1 VEAIL
6 KKESLLSGIKV
17 VELTTMIT
25 GPLAGMLLAD
35 LGADVVKIENPD
47 GGDPFRSFRGGQYS
61 PHFCAYNRN
70 KRSVALDLRSNEGK
84 RALERLIE
92 TSDVLI
98 ENFRPG
104 VIDRLGFDDTKLI
117 ELNSRLIHCHISGFG
132 ASGPYTNRPAYDAVA
147 QSLSGMSSLFLDPEN
162 PQITGPTISDNITGY
177 YASQGILA
185 ALFGREKTGVGRRID
200 VNMLEATLAFMP
212 DPFGYYTQMDIV
224 SDPKLRARTSQSYAF
239 RCGDEK
245 LLTVHLSSQEKFWEQ
260 FVDVIARPDLLTHE
274 KSNSRALRIENYD
287 FVNEVASEI
296 FARHPRSYW
305 LEVLAK
311 RDIPFAPVYDVVEVL
326 ADPQIR
332 HLGTFSTVTHPAMG
346 PLTAIRRPVLF
357 DKSRDD
363 QPQIPPPMLGEHTA
377 EVLAELSHGRWE
389 SKI

>member
-1 VEAIL
+1 MIL
-6 KKESLLSGIKV
+6 NNTSLLSGIKV
-17 VELTTMIT
+17 IELTTMIT
-25 GPLAGMLLAD
+25 GPLTGMLLAD
-35 LGADVVKIENPD
+35 LGADVIKIENPD

-70 KRSVALDLRSNEGK
+70 KRSVVLDLRSEQGK
-84 RALERLIE
+84 QALEKLIKA
-92 TSDVLI
+92 SDVLI

-104 VIDRLGFDDTKLI
+104 VMDRLGFHDEKLQA
-117 ELNSRLIHCHISGFG
+117 LNGRLIHCHISGFG
-132 ASGPYTNRPAYDAVA
+132 DGGPYSNRPAYDAVA
-147 QSLSGMSSLFLDPEN
+147 QSLSGMSSLFLDPES
-162 PQITGPTISDNITGY
+162 PQITGPTISDNISGY

-185 ALFGREKTGVGRRID
+185 ALFQREKTSAGRRID

-239 RCGDEK
+239 QCSDGK

-260 FVDVIARPDLLTHE
+260 FVDVIARPDLLTHP
-274 KSNSRALRIENYD
+274 KSSSRALRIDNYD
-287 FVNEVASEI
+287 FVKEVAAGI
-296 FARHPRSYW
+296 FAQHPRSHW

-326 ADPQIR
+326 ADPHIQ
-332 HLGTFSTVTHPAMG
+332 HMGTFSTLTHPQMG
-346 PLTAIRRPVLF
+346 ALTAIRRPVLF

-363 QPQIPPPMLGEHTA
+363 QPQNSPPMLGEHTQ
-377 EVLAELSHGRWE
+377 EVLRTL
-389 SKI
+389 K